1 VPSPQPPLDYYYQ
14 VGFSHHI
21 DNHEIV
27 IQFSAKTREAIRVES
42 LLRNQGSVPEQK
54 DRHVAGL
61 PDASMR
67 KLLAVV
73 S

>member
-1 VPSPQPPLDYYYQ
+1 MAFD
-14 VGFSHHI
+14 SHHI

-27 IQFSAKTREAIRVES
+27 VQFSAKTREELRVES
-42 LLRNQGSVPEQK
+42 LLRKQGAVVEQR

-67 KLLAVV
+67 KALAVV